1 MEPRQRTGV
10 GVMRITNI
18 WALILIALPLSF
30 MAAFF
35 LVPFLFS
42 VIASLQNPQGDWTLE
57 NYQKIVADGYYLGIF
72 YTTFKLSLIA
82 TILSFFIA
90 YPIAYYIVNI
100 VKSRNLRRFCY
111 VLVIMPLFTSNI
123 VRSFGWLILLGRQ
136 GLVNQALTG
145 LGLADR
151 PIGILFTET
160 AVIIGLAY
168 ILVPFMVLTI
178 AAILQTIDRS
188 LVEASLDLGSSRLA
202 TFFHITL
209 PLSLPGVI
217 AGSLIVFTL
226 AVSAY
231 VVPAIMSGG
240 RVIVAAMPI
249 FDNYAS
255 LFNFNFG
262 AALAVSLLVVTL
274 ILIAL
279 YLLFIERGQR
289 QKSGA
294 HMNITDRIARCAVI
308 LMAWAGLVFLTL
320 PLVIIIATSFTE
332 TQFLAFPPVGFTFK
346 WYGEFLRDTSYLESI
361 WTSVAIA
368 ALATVLAISIGILAA
383 LVVSRSEIR
392 GKRIISTVF
401 IAPLILPTIVIGAAL
416 LQYANALGFARSFFA
431 LVIGHTVIVV
441 PYVLRTV
448 LASLQRFDRSLEEAS
463 HDLGGTSVS
472 TFFLITLPII
482 KPGVV
487 AGALFAFIISWINV
501 ELSIFNATAE
511 VMPIPVKLFNY
522 VQYAVDPMLAAVSA
536 TTIYVAII
544 AVIIL
549 DVFVGLDR
557 VAASQK

>member
-1 MEPRQRTGV
+1 
-10 GVMRITNI
+10 MRITNL
-18 WALILIALPLSF
+18 WALILIAIPLSF

-42 VIASLQNPQGDWTLE
+42 VIASLQNPQGDWTLD
-57 NYQKIVADGYYLGIF
+57 NYHKIVADGYYLGIF

-82 TILSFFIA
+82 TLLSFFIA
-90 YPIAYYIVNI
+90 YPIAYYIANI

-136 GLVNQALTG
+136 GLVNQALIG

-240 RVIVAAMPI
+240 RVVVAAMPI

-279 YLLFIERGQR
+279 YLLFIERGSA
-289 QKSGA
+289 KA
-294 HMNITDRIARCAVI
+294 
-308 LMAWAGLVFLTL
+308 AG
-320 PLVIIIATSFTE
+320 
-332 TQFLAFPPVGFTFK
+332 
-346 WYGEFLRDTSYLESI
+346 
-361 WTSVAIA
+361 
-368 ALATVLAISIGILAA
+368 
-383 LVVSRSEIR
+383 
-392 GKRIISTVF
+392 
-401 IAPLILPTIVIGAAL
+401 
-416 LQYANALGFARSFFA
+416 
-431 LVIGHTVIVV
+431 
-441 PYVLRTV
+441 RT
-448 LASLQRFDRSLEEAS
+448 
-463 HDLGGTSVS
+463 
-472 TFFLITLPII
+472 
-482 KPGVV
+482 
-487 AGALFAFIISWINV
+487 
-501 ELSIFNATAE
+501 
-511 VMPIPVKLFNY
+511 
-522 VQYAVDPMLAAVSA
+522 
-536 TTIYVAII
+536 
-544 AVIIL
+544 
-549 DVFVGLDR
+549 
-557 VAASQK
+557 